1 MPVESGVDRKIRT
14 HFSQNLTLV
23 LLKYVYLS
31 YPLHTFTLKIKHNM
45 KLVLSSIGKKKINI
59 KNIF

>member
-31 YPLHTFTLKIKHNM
+31 YPFTYTHRKSNTI
-45 KLVLSSIGKKKINI
+45 
-59 KNIF
+59 

>member
-14 HFSQNLTLV
+14 HFSQTLTLV

-45 KLVLSSIGKKKINI
+45 KLVLSSIGKKKNI

>member
-45 KLVLSSIGKKKINI
+45 KLVLSSIEKKKNI